1 MSTDLEQRERVRGA
15 AVAAR
20 VRQKLAARDFAG
32 VQSRASAP
40 HARLA
45 HLSVEFFPPRFFV
58 SGAAHLE
65 DRLTPVFEG
74 FRHSRLSMRS
84 DSLRG

>member
-1 MSTDLEQRERVRGA
+1 MSSDLEQREGVRRTVGTGRVH
-15 AVAAR
+15 
-20 VRQKLAARDFAG
+20 QKLAARDFAE

-58 SGAAHLE
+58 PGAAILE
-65 DRLTPVFEG
+65 DRLTPVFEA
-74 FRHSRLSMRS
+74 FRYSRLSMRS
-84 DSLRG
+84 VSLRG